1 MILTFLFERLYFDQ
15 NFDQNSVQFFLQP
28 LYFESNF
35 VLIKS
40 VLLKKI
46 DLGLVPPPRL
56 RKIRKLMVVPPSS
69 RVLRSHARLAKSAGL
84 AAAKRRHL
92 LLIHSVEM
100 HLISIKVLI
109 EMYFILINILKNAPL
124 SPATLF

>member
-1 MILTFLFERLYFDQ
+1 MFILILTFLFERLYFDQ

-28 LYFESNF
+28 LYLNRI
-35 VLIKS
+35 V
-40 VLLKKI
+40 KKI
-46 DLGLVPPPRL
+46 DLGQVPPPRL

-84 AAAKRRHL
+84 AEAQRRHL

-109 EMYFILINILKNAPL
+109 EMYFILIKILKKCTL